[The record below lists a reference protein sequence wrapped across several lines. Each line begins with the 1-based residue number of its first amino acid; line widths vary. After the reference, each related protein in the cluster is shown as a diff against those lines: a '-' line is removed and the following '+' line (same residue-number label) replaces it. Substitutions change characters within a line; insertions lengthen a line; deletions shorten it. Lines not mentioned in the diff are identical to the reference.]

1 MDEKVDC
8 PLSHSLYPS
17 VFPSAVPPESHSF
30 MAMSWKRLEP
40 ASAKLSGHSFHQPIR
55 TQIVW
60 VSWNLYLH
68 VERQTEV
75 RRVQDLQWILSLSLS
90 GCMVSLWWRWE
101 WRMHQWPCLLSS
113 SRLNTLNKC
122 ASMKL
127 DVSLPKKKVS
137 GQCFLFFKTF
147 NSEWDLSESFENCYE
162 IHCVCVCVYICSRFL
177 CWIENSKEQHF
188 SKWKPFVTLLLFSK

>member
-40 ASAKLSGHSFHQPIR
+40 ASAKLSGHSFHRPIR

-75 RRVQDLQWILSLSLS
+75 RRVQDLQWILSLSLWLY
-90 GCMVSLWWRWE
+90 GFFVVEMRVTDAPVTVSSLFQSTQHSEQVCLHETGRE
-101 WRMHQWPCLLSS
+101 PPQEESKWP
-113 SRLNTLNKC
+113 
-122 ASMKL
+122 
-127 DVSLPKKKVS
+127 V
-137 GQCFLFFKTF
+137 FLFFRTF

-162 IHCVCVCVYICSRFL
+162 IQCVCVCVYLF
-177 CWIENSKEQHF
+177 QV
-188 SKWKPFVTLLLFSK
+188 FVLNRKFKRTAFFEMETFCNITFI